1 MSTVDV
7 FDLAGPLPEGLT
19 AIGASAGTGK
29 TFTLAALATR
39 MVAEIDLP
47 IEQLLIVTYTRAAAA
62 ELRDRVRS
70 RMAETATILADPTA
84 PLDEPWLAAL
94 AATDR
99 SVRAERLARAVAD
112 FDAATIS
119 TIHGFAQ
126 QVLGTLGVAA
136 PGDPD
141 ARLVEDGKQLVRQVC
156 TDLLVQEAVADP
168 TGVKY
173 LPSRDRMIRT
183 VQRILANPGIVRVPD
198 PEIAEPQGT
207 KKARVGP
214 VRAVRNR
221 HLVDRAVDEVYARR
235 RRAGT
240 LAFDDLLV
248 RLRDALDDPAIRN
261 AVRARFRVGMVDE
274 FQDTDRTQWQ
284 IFSQVFTGPEHRLVL
299 VGDPKQAIYAFR
311 GADVHTYLAAVGA
324 AETRMT
330 LDHNCRSDAAALDA
344 LDGVLTGATF
354 GTPEISFGS
363 VEPAPD
369 HRDRRITDTVG
380 VPVAPLSLRLAVGPG
395 LVPEPG
401 AEHFDTGA
409 VTQAI
414 TEDLAAHV
422 HHLLETVEV
431 PKVGDT
437 PAHRLAPRDVAILVG
452 RHSEA
457 PPVRAALGRHGIPA
471 TITKVGSVLESD
483 AAMQWRW
490 LLEAVA
496 RPADPDRARTAALSW
511 FFAWPAQEIA
521 TASDEELGEL
531 QERLATWGSLLARR
545 GPAAVCAQVRNESGV
560 VARRHAGPAG
570 DREITDLAHVAE
582 LLQVAVPGRWS
593 PPALLD
599 AIDALA
605 AEHAGE
611 TEDDI
616 TARRIESEAA
626 AVQIMTLFGAK
637 GLEFPVVC
645 VPMLW
650 RGGLVEVKD
659 VVYRGDDGRLEI
671 DVGTATGVEWPDS
684 NAHTARRKRA
694 QRELRG
700 ENLRQLYVALT
711 RARHHTAVWWT
722 LGWHGLGNG
731 LTRLLFARDAD
742 GRIIPEQYDPDP
754 ARKDEFSLLPDP
766 DLATRAAATFAR
778 DGLVEVVTV
787 DRPVPVPDT
796 QWTDPT
802 GGGERGAEPEIAVFD
817 RALPRRARRWSF
829 TGIIARGRID
839 DETPGVTGRAAAPG
853 ADDLEAVTDPEDVT
867 DGDKGAGDEPT
878 GPAPG
883 PGDPVTPATEGAAL
897 PLGAMPAGREFG
909 TLVHSVLEKVD
920 FTSAAL
926 AEDLAAD
933 IAERLRWSSTSRLD
947 ADVLVAGLVA
957 AIDSPLGPR
966 FGDAARTLRS
976 FPPTD
981 RLDELAFDL
990 RLPDDRADVA
1000 PVTMAD
1006 LGALVRRYAP
1016 EGPLRDWAD
1025 RCAAGLFPVDLV
1037 GQLTGSIDAVFRVRG
1052 TNGTPDR
1059 FVVCDYKTNR
1069 ISGPERAPTIDD
1081 FHPDRLAEEM
1091 AHAHYVLQMLLYCVA
1106 VHRYLRWRL
1115 PDYDPAT
1122 HLAGGAYLF
1131 VRGMVGPDTPSTDQ
1145 GPHGVFSWDVPPELV
1160 VATSDLLAGVRP
1172 AVTP

>member
-39 MVAEIDLP
+39 MLAEIDLP

-70 RMAETATILADPTA
+70 RMAETAAILADPTA

-168 TGVKY
+168 TGVAE
-173 LPSRDRMIRT
+173 LPKLDA
-183 VQRILANPGIVRVPD
+183 LARAVERVLGNPGIRPVPAAD
-198 PEIAEPQGT
+198 VPPALLEENPALRQ
-207 KKARVGP
+207 
-214 VRAVRNR
+214 AVRCR
-221 HLVDRAVDEVYARR
+221 ELVERALAAVTDRR
-235 RRAGT
+235 RSAGT
-240 LAFDDLLV
+240 LAFDDLLG
-248 RLRDALDDPAIRN
+248 RLREGLDDTDVLE
-261 AVRARFRVGMVDE
+261 AVQRRFRVGMVDE
-274 FQDTDRTQWQ
+274 FQDTDPIQWE
-284 IFSQVFTGPEHRLVL
+284 IFARIFRGPGHRLVL
-299 VGDPKQAIYAFR
+299 VGDPKQAIYRFR
-311 GADVHTYLAAVGA
+311 GADVHTYLAAVEA
-324 AETRMT
+324 ADTRTT
-330 LDHNCRSDAAALDA
+330 LTHNWRSDGAMLDA
-344 LDGVLTGATF
+344 LDGVLADATF
-354 GTPEISFGS
+354 GAPTIAFTS

-369 HRDRRITDTVG
+369 HRGRRITDAEGT
-380 VPVAPLSLRLAVGPG
+380 PVVPLSIRFVADADLPVEKHGKFFL
-395 LVPEPG
+395 
-401 AEHFDTGA
+401 TG
-409 VTQAI
+409 I
-414 TEDLAAHV
+414 TEQTIEDDVAAHV
-422 HHLLETVEV
+422 RALLDSVEV
-431 PKVGDT
+431 PQVGAT

-452 RHSEA
+452 RHNEA
-457 PPVRAALGRHGIPA
+457 PPLRAALERHGIPA
-471 TITKVGSVLESD
+471 TITRVGSVLASP
-483 AAMQWRW
+483 AATQWRW

-496 RPADPDRARTAALSW
+496 RPSDPDRARTAALSW
-511 FFAWPAQEIA
+511 FSDWTATRIA
-521 TASDEELGEL
+521 TANDDELGEF
-531 QERLATWGSLLARR
+531 QERLATWGALLGRR
-545 GPAAVCAQVRNESGV
+545 GAAAFCARVWNESGV
-560 VARRHAGPAG
+560 VARRLAGPDG
-570 DREITDLAHVAE
+570 DREVTDLAHVAE
-582 LLQVAVPGRWS
+582 LLQVAGPGGTS
-593 PPALLD
+593 APALLD
-599 AIDALA
+599 ALDALA
-605 AEHAGE
+605 AEHAGDS
-611 TEDDI
+611 EDDI

-626 AVQIMTLFGAK
+626 AVQIMTLFAAK

-645 VPMLW
+645 VPTLW
-650 RGGLVEVKD
+650 RGGLVAVKD
-659 VVYRGDDGRLEI
+659 VVYRTDDGRLEV
-671 DVGTATGVEWPDS
+671 DVGSIAGAKWPDKK
-684 NAHTARRKRA
+684 AYEARRKRA

-711 RARHHTAVWWT
+711 RARHHTALWWS
-722 LGWHGLGNG
+722 LGKGGADNG

-742 GRIIPEQYDPDP
+742 GRIVSEEYDPDP
-754 ARKDEFSLLPDP
+754 AVKDPFSLRPDP
-766 DLATRAAATFAR
+766 DLTARAAATFAR
-778 DGLVEVVTV
+778 DGLVEVTTV
-787 DRPVPVPDT
+787 DRPVPEPDT
-796 QWTDPT
+796 EWTDPT
-802 GGGERGAEPEIAVFD
+802 GGGVRGAEPEVAVFD

-839 DETPGVTGRAAAPG
+839 DEAPGVTGRVAAPG
-853 ADDLEAVTDPEDVT
+853 ADDLETVTDPEDVT

-883 PGDPVTPATEGAAL
+883 PGDPVAPATEGAAL
-897 PLGAMPAGREFG
+897 PLGTMPAGREFG

-926 AEDLAAD
+926 AGDLAAD

-947 ADVLVAGLVA
+947 ADALVAGLVA

-966 FGDAARTLRS
+966 FGDASRTLRS

-1016 EGPLRDWAD
+1016 QGPLRDWAD

-1115 PDYDPAT
+1115 PGYDPAT

-1131 VRGMVGPDTPSTDQ
+1131 VRGMVGLDTPTTDQ